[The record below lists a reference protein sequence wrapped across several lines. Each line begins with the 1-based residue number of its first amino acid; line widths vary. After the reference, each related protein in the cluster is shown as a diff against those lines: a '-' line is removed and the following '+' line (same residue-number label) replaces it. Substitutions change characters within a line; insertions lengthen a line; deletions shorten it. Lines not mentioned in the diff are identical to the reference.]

1 MLPISQFPWVR
12 SLSVAWPSAS
22 ASGSLLWSRLLPG
35 QRSLLKAQLRGVL
48 LPSSLGGLLA
58 PFSSLQVVGPRA
70 SVLLWLSAR
79 DGLNSCRQGLSIGK
93 LSTWQ
98 RALLEEAEGAREYEQ
113 DGRQSLF
120 VT

>member
-1 MLPISQFPWVR
+1 MGQKSECGLAV
-12 SLSVAWPSAS
+12 SLRLGVSPVVKTVAGAAFSSESSAER
-22 ASGSLLWSRLLPG
+22 GSTT
-35 QRSLLKAQLRGVL
+35 QLTR
-48 LPSSLGGLLA
+48 GLLA

-79 DGLNSCRQGLSIGK
+79 DVLNSCRQGLSIGK

-98 RALLEEAEGAREYEQ
+98 QAPLEEAEGAREYEQ